1 MANVLVTGGSGMLGR
16 HLVPILEKTG
26 HLVYAPDR
34 DELDLTD
41 SLATMSYLKSIKID
55 TVIHCAAYVSGIASN
70 TTTKH
75 HSFDSNVM
83 MGLNLIRA
91 CIELEIKNMINVGSA
106 TVYPNDAPQPLRE
119 ESLGDGGFEGPIE
132 GYALSKYVVYRACV
146 MANEQHNTSFK
157 TIHPCNLFGP
167 FDNFSL
173 ETGHMLPAILHRMH
187 QAKEN
192 GNAPVVIWGDG
203 TAKREFL
210 YAPDLAD
217 FLNFALYKFTELPEV
232 MNVGSGVEVSV
243 NEMHQHMA
251 EVIGYNGEL
260 QHDLSRPVG
269 RKRRYL
275 ELSKQNEFGWSPKT
289 PFEEALMFTYDYLR
303 GTLE

>member
-16 HLVPILEKTG
+16 HLVPLLEKTG
-26 HLVYAPDR
+26 HIVYSPNR
-34 DELDLTD
+34 EELDLTD
-41 SLATMSYLKSIKID
+41 SKATSNYIETINID
-55 TVIHCAAYVSGIASN
+55 TVIHCAAYVSGIASS

-91 CIELEIKNMINVGSA
+91 CLEHGINNMINVGSA

-119 ESLGDGGFEGPIE
+119 DSLGDGAFEGPIE
-132 GYALSKYVVYRACV
+132 GYALSKYVVYRACA
-146 MANEQHNTSFK
+146 MANEQHGVSFK

-167 FDNFSL
+167 YDNFSL

-192 GNAPVVIWGDG
+192 GNKPIVIWGDG
-203 TAKREFL
+203 SAKREFL
-210 YAPDLAD
+210 YGPDLAD
-217 FLNFALYKFTELPEV
+217 FLITAISRFSELPEV

-243 NEMHQHMA
+243 NEMHQYMA
-251 EVIGYNGEL
+251 KVIGYDGEL
-260 QHDLSRPVG
+260 QHDLTRPVG

-275 ELSKQNEFGWSPKT
+275 ELSRQKEFGWSPKT
-289 PFEEALMFTYDYLR
+289 QFEEALSFTYDHLR
-303 GTLE
+303 EILQ

>member
-16 HLVPILEKTG
+16 HLVPLLEKTG
-26 HLVYAPDR
+26 HLVHSPNR
-34 DELDLTD
+34 EELDLTD
-41 SLATMSYLKSIKID
+41 SKATETYFTTTNID

-70 TTTKH
+70 TTKKH

-91 CIELEIKNMINVGSA
+91 CIEHGIKNMINVGSA

-119 ESLGDGGFEGPIE
+119 DSLGDGAFEGPIE
-132 GYALSKYVVYRACV
+132 GYALSKYVVYRACA
-146 MANEQHNTSFK
+146 MANEQHGVSFK
-157 TIHPCNLFGP
+157 TVHPCNLFGP
-167 FDNFSL
+167 YDNFSL

-192 GNAPVVIWGDG
+192 GNKPIVIWGDG
-203 TAKREFL
+203 SAKREFL

-217 FLNFALYKFTELPEV
+217 FLNTGLSRFSELPEV

-243 NEMHQHMA
+243 NEMHQYMA
-251 EVIGYNGEL
+251 KVIGYDGEL

-269 RKRRYL
+269 RKRRCL
-275 ELSKQNEFGWSPKT
+275 ELSKQKEFGWSPKT
-289 PFEEALMFTYDYLR
+289 QFEEALMLTYDYLR

>member
-1 MANVLVTGGSGMLGR
+1 MLGR
-16 HLVPILEKTG
+16 HLVPLLEKTG
-26 HLVYAPDR
+26 HSVYSPDR
-34 DELDLTD
+34 EELDLTD
-41 SLATMSYLKSIKID
+41 SIATLEYLKTIHID
-55 TVIHCAAYVSGIASN
+55 AVIHCAAYVSGIASN

-91 CIELEIKNMINVGSA
+91 CIDHGIKKMINVGSA

-119 ESLGDGGFEGPIE
+119 DSVGSGAIEGPIE

-146 MANEQHNTSFK
+146 MANEQHGLSFK
-157 TIHPCNLFGP
+157 TVHPCNLFGP
-167 FDNFSL
+167 YDNFSL

-192 GNAPVVIWGDG
+192 GNKPIVIWGDG
-203 TAKREFL
+203 SAKREFL

-217 FLNFALYKFTELPEV
+217 FLNTALSRFSELPEV

-243 NEMHQHMA
+243 NEMHQYMA
-251 EVIGYNGEL
+251 KVIRYDGEL
-260 QHDLSRPVG
+260 KHDLTRPVG

-275 ELSKQNEFGWSPKT
+275 ELSKQKKFGWSPQT
-289 PFEEALMFTYDYLR
+289 QFEEALSFTYDHLR
-303 GTLE
+303 EILE

>member
-16 HLVPILEKTG
+16 HLVPLLEETG
-26 HLVYAPDR
+26 HVVYSPDR
-34 DELDLTD
+34 EELDLTD
-41 SLATMSYLKSIKID
+41 SRATMKFLKTIHVD
-55 TVIHCAAYVSGIASN
+55 AVIHCAAYVSGIASN
-70 TTTKH
+70 TATKH

-91 CIELEIKNMINVGSA
+91 CIELEIKNLINVGSA
-106 TVYPNDAPQPLRE
+106 TVYPNEAPQPLRE
-119 ESLGDGGFEGPIE
+119 NSLGDGTFEGPIE

-146 MANEQHNTSFK
+146 MANEQHEVSFK

-167 FDNFSL
+167 YDNFSL

-192 GNAPVVIWGDG
+192 GDKSIVIWGDG

-217 FLNFALYKFTELPEV
+217 FLNTALLRFAELPEV

-251 EVIGYNGEL
+251 KVIGYNGEL
-260 QHDLSRPVG
+260 QHDLTRPVG

-275 ELSKQNEFGWSPKT
+275 ELSRQKEFGWSPKT
-289 PFEEALMFTYDYLR
+289 PFEEALMLTHDYLR
-303 GTLE
+303 GILE

>member
-16 HLVPILEKTG
+16 HLVPLLEKTG
-26 HLVYAPDR
+26 HIVYSPNR
-34 DELDLTD
+34 EELDLTD
-41 SLATMSYLKSIKID
+41 SIATSNYMETINID
-55 TVIHCAAYVSGIASN
+55 TVIHCAAYVSGIASS

-91 CIELEIKNMINVGSA
+91 CIEHGINNMINVGSA

-119 ESLGDGGFEGPIE
+119 DSLGDGAFEGPIE
-132 GYALSKYVVYRACV
+132 GYALSKYVVYRACA
-146 MANEQHNTSFK
+146 MANEQHGVSFK
-157 TIHPCNLFGP
+157 TVHPCNLFGP
-167 FDNFSL
+167 YDNFSL

-192 GNAPVVIWGDG
+192 GNKPIVIWGDG
-203 TAKREFL
+203 SAKREFL
-210 YAPDLAD
+210 YGPDLAD
-217 FLNFALYKFTELPEV
+217 FLNTALSRFSELPEV

-243 NEMHQHMA
+243 NEMHQYMA
-251 EVIGYNGEL
+251 KVIGYDGEL
-260 QHDLSRPVG
+260 QHDLTRPVG

-275 ELSKQNEFGWSPKT
+275 ELSKQKEFGWSPKT
-289 PFEEALMFTYDYLR
+289 QFEEALTFTHDYLR
-303 GTLE
+303 GILE

>member
-16 HLVPILEKTG
+16 HLVPLLEKSG
-26 HLVYAPDR
+26 HTVSSPNR
-34 DELDLTD
+34 EELDLTD
-41 SLATMSYLKSIKID
+41 SKSTLNYLKSIEID
-55 TVIHCAAYVSGIASN
+55 SVIHCAAYVSGIASN
-70 TTTKH
+70 MTTKH

-91 CIELEIKNMINVGSA
+91 CIESGVKNMINVGSA
-106 TVYPNDAPQPLRE
+106 TAYPNDAPQPLRE
-119 ESLGDGGFEGPIE
+119 DSLGDGAFDKSIE

-146 MANEQHNTSFK
+146 MANEQHGVSFK
-157 TIHPCNLFGP
+157 TVHPCNLFGP
-167 FDNFSL
+167 YDNFSL

-187 QAKEN
+187 KAKNN
-192 GNAPVVIWGDG
+192 GNAPIVIWGDG

-217 FLNFALYKFTELPEV
+217 FLNTALTKFSQLPEV

-251 EVIGYNGEL
+251 KVIGYNGEL

-275 ELSKQNEFGWSPKT
+275 ELSKQEEFGWSPKT
-289 PFEEALMFTYDYLR
+289 QFEEALTSTYDYLR

>member
-16 HLVPILEKTG
+16 HLVPLLEKTG
-26 HLVYAPDR
+26 HQVYSPNR
-34 DELDLTD
+34 EELDLTD
-41 SLATMSYLKSIKID
+41 SKATGTYFTTTNID

-70 TTTKH
+70 TATKH

-91 CIELEIKNMINVGSA
+91 CVEHGIKKMINVGSA
-106 TVYPNDAPQPLRE
+106 TVYPNSAPQPLRE
-119 ESLGDGGFEGPIE
+119 DSLGDGAFEGPIE
-132 GYALSKYVVYRACV
+132 GYALSKYVVYRACS
-146 MANEQHNTSFK
+146 MANEQHGVSFK
-157 TIHPCNLFGP
+157 TVHPCNLFGP
-167 FDNFSL
+167 YDNFSL

-192 GNAPVVIWGDG
+192 GNKPIVIWGDG
-203 TAKREFL
+203 SAKREFL

-217 FLNFALYKFTELPEV
+217 FLNTALSRFSELPEV

-243 NEMHQHMA
+243 NEMHQYMA
-251 EVIGYNGEL
+251 KVIGYEGEL

-269 RKRRYL
+269 RKRRFL
-275 ELSKQNEFGWSPKT
+275 ELSKQKEFGWSPKT
-289 PFEEALMFTYDYLR
+289 QFEEALMLTHDYLR
-303 GTLE
+303 GILE

>member
-16 HLVPILEKTG
+16 HLVPLLEKTG
-26 HLVYAPDR
+26 HIVYSPNR
-34 DELDLTD
+34 EELDLTD
-41 SLATMSYLKSIKID
+41 SIATSNYMETINID
-55 TVIHCAAYVSGIASN
+55 TVIHCAAYVSGIASS

-91 CIELEIKNMINVGSA
+91 CLEHGINNMINVGSA

-119 ESLGDGGFEGPIE
+119 DSLGDGAFEGPIE

-146 MANEQHNTSFK
+146 MANEQHGVSFK

-167 FDNFSL
+167 YDNFSL

-187 QAKEN
+187 QAKKN
-192 GNAPVVIWGDG
+192 GNKPIVIWGDG
-203 TAKREFL
+203 SAKREFL
-210 YAPDLAD
+210 YGPDLAD
-217 FLNFALYKFTELPEV
+217 FLNTALSRFSELPEV

-243 NEMHQHMA
+243 NEMHQYMA
-251 EVIGYNGEL
+251 KVIGYDGEL
-260 QHDLSRPVG
+260 QHDLTRPVG

-275 ELSKQNEFGWSPKT
+275 ELSKQKEFGWSPKT
-289 PFEEALMFTYDYLR
+289 QFEEALTFTHDYLR
-303 GTLE
+303 GILE

>member
-16 HLVPILEKTG
+16 HLVPLLEKSG
-26 HLVYAPDR
+26 HIVYSPNR
-34 DELDLTD
+34 EELDLTD
-41 SLATMSYLKSIKID
+41 SKSALNYLKSIEID
-55 TVIHCAAYVSGIASN
+55 SVIHCAAYVSGIASN

-91 CIELEIKNMINVGSA
+91 CVECGVKNMINVGSA
-106 TVYPNDAPQPLRE
+106 TAYPNDAPQPLRE
-119 ESLGDGGFEGPIE
+119 ESLGDGAFEESIE

-146 MANEQHNTSFK
+146 MANEQHGVSFK
-157 TIHPCNLFGP
+157 TVHPCNLFGP
-167 FDNFSL
+167 YDNFSL

-187 QAKEN
+187 KAKDN
-192 GNAPVVIWGDG
+192 GNAPIVIWGDG

-210 YAPDLAD
+210 YTPDLAD
-217 FLNFALYKFTELPEV
+217 FLNTALTKFSQLPEV

-251 EVIGYNGEL
+251 KVIGYNGEL

-269 RKRRYL
+269 RKRRIL
-275 ELSKQNEFGWSPKT
+275 ELSKQEEFGWSPKT
-289 PFEEALMFTYDYLR
+289 QFEEALAFTYDYLR

>member
-16 HLVPILEKTG
+16 HLVPLLEKTG
-26 HLVYAPDR
+26 HIVYSPNR
-34 DELDLTD
+34 EELDLTD
-41 SLATMSYLKSIKID
+41 SIATSNYMETINID
-55 TVIHCAAYVSGIASN
+55 TVIHCAAYVSGIASS

-91 CIELEIKNMINVGSA
+91 CIEHGINNMINVGSA

-119 ESLGDGGFEGPIE
+119 DSLGDGAFEGPIE

-146 MANEQHNTSFK
+146 MANEQHGVSFK

-167 FDNFSL
+167 YDNFSL

-192 GNAPVVIWGDG
+192 GNKPIVIWGDG
-203 TAKREFL
+203 SAKREFL
-210 YAPDLAD
+210 YGPDLAD
-217 FLNFALYKFTELPEV
+217 FLNTALSRFSELPEV

-243 NEMHQHMA
+243 NEMHQYMA
-251 EVIGYNGEL
+251 KVIGYDGEL
-260 QHDLSRPVG
+260 QHDLTRPVG

-275 ELSKQNEFGWSPKT
+275 ELSKQKEFGWSPKT
-289 PFEEALMFTYDYLR
+289 QFEEALTFTHDYLR
-303 GTLE
+303 GILE